1 MENQFKVIVL
11 GSAGGLS
18 EDNLSAYLIAPKHS
32 DYFVSLDAGT
42 LFSGLRKAREVGSLD
57 NIKVPAQSNF
67 NVEGWTL
74 TELVKAYLISNAH
87 LDHITG
93 LTINSTDDSAKNII
107 GLPETIDFI
116 RDHIFNWKVW
126 PNFADEGI
134 GFHLKKYGFVRLAA
148 EQEQVLEGTE
158 MAVTPYPLSESTNTQ
173 STAFLIRSG
182 DHYALFVGST
192 GADNERRRANLDR
205 LWDRA
210 APLIRDGKLTGLF
223 IEVSYPD
230 GVPGD
235 PLFGTLTPQTMVDEL
250 KRLAERVN
258 PQDCH
263 SALADC
269 SVVITSIRPL
279 LTRGPTAETQIREQ
293 LQRQNT
299 LSARFIVPDQ
309 GDLLEI

>member
-32 DYFVSLDAGT
+32 DYYVSLDAGT
-42 LFSGLRKAREVGSLD
+42 LFSGLQKARAAGNLD
-57 NIKVPAQSNF
+57 HIKVPADSEM

-74 TELVKAYLISNAH
+74 TQLVKAYLISNAH

-93 LTINSTDDSAKNII
+93 LTINSTDDSAKNIV

-134 GFHLKKYGFVRLAA
+134 GFHLKKYGFVRLAP
-148 EQEQVLEGTE
+148 EQEQPLEGTE
-158 MAVTPYPLSESTNTQ
+158 MAVTPYPLSQSSNTQ
-173 STAFLIRSG
+173 STAFLMQSG
-182 DHYALFVGST
+182 GHYALFIGNP
-192 GADNERRRANLDR
+192 GADSGQRRANLDR
-205 LWDRA
+205 LWERA
-210 APLIRDGKLTGLF
+210 APLIRDRRLNGLF

-230 GVPGD
+230 GYPGD
-235 PLFGTLTPQTMVDEL
+235 PLFGNLTPQTMVQEL
-250 KRLAERVN
+250 EHLARRVD
-258 PQDCH
+258 PQDPH
-263 SALADC
+263 GALADC

-279 LTRGPTAETQIREQ
+279 LTRGPSAETQIREQ
-293 LQRQNT
+293 LQSQNT
-299 LSARFIVPDQ
+299 LKARFIVPDQ
-309 GDLLEI
+309 GDYLET